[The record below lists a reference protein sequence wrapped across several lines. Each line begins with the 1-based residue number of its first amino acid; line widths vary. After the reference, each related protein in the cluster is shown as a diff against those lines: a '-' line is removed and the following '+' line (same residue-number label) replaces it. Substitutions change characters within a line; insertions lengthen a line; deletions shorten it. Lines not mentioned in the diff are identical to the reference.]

1 MQHSSSTTTLG
12 QGAIRFSRIA
22 FGCEQLGG
30 HEWGTI
36 DEAAIQVHPGLVLT
50 ATEPGPPKYGRFWL
64 AGLMLNVQPEA
75 WLTVNVR
82 PAMVSVPLRAGPVV
96 DATPNCTVPLPVPLL
111 PLVIVIHDALLAAVH
126 AHSGTV
132 ATATAL
138 EPPALATE
146 NESGLMVN
154 VQPEL

>member
-1 MQHSSSTTTLG
+1 M
-12 QGAIRFSRIA
+12 
-22 FGCEQLGG
+22 
-30 HEWGTI
+30 
-36 DEAAIQVHPGLVLT
+36 
-50 ATEPGPPKYGRFWL
+50 
-64 AGLMLNVQPEA
+64 
-75 WLTVNVR
+75 
-82 PAMVSVPLRAGPVV
+82 VPLRAPPVFA
-96 DATPNCTVPLPVPLL
+96 ATVKPTEPLPVPLA
-111 PLVIVIHDALLAAVH
+111 PEVTVIHDALLAAVH